1 MEEALEAEVAEA
13 VGREYYE
20 NGAAPGAGYR
30 NGYRRGRLRT
40 AEGPIEYGVPQVADR
55 AEPFVSRVRARL
67 AGRTAELERLAVEM
81 FARGLSTRDIEAA
94 FQDETGASLLSR
106 TAVSQVTERLW
117 QEYEAFAGRDLS
129 EFAVAYFFV
138 DGVAERLHA
147 GMPREAVLCAWGIT
161 EDGQKVLLHLAPGT
175 KEDTASCTAF
185 FQDLKRRGLADP
197 LLVVTDGAAGLIRA
211 AETCFPRAVRQRCLV
226 HRLRNLRSKAPET
239 QWPEIAIRAR
249 ACYEAASPALA
260 TLLRDDFVQAYEREL
275 PAVVQCFT
283 DDFDA
288 CIAHLRFPLRH
299 RKVIRTTNLLER
311 LFLEERRRTKI
322 IPHAFGERP
331 VLKLHVRGGH
341 PGGRSVARPH
351 GRRVRAAATASD
363 SRGAQP
369 RSHHARRAGRLGADG
384 GPQTAKVIADVD
396 DASRAGSQRHVA
408 AGGRYLHIPSR
419 DVAGRRG
426 EQMAVCVTVHSLHD
440 YPARM
445 GLDPR

>member
-1 MEEALEAEVAEA
+1 MGSRIPASERTSQKLDELLTQGVADGDARAELLKLAVRKIVEEALEAEVAEA
-13 VGREYYE
+13 VGRGYYE
-20 NGAAPGAGYR
+20 NGAEPGTGYR

-55 AEPFVSRVRARL
+55 AEPFVSRIRARL

-81 FARGLSTRDIEAA
+81 FARGVSTRDIEAA

-106 TAVSQVTERLW
+106 TGVSQVTERLW

-129 EFAVAYFFV
+129 EFAVAYLFV

-147 GMPREAVLCAWGIT
+147 GLPREAVLCAWGIT
-161 EDGQKVLLHLAPGT
+161 EDGRKVLLHLAPGT

-211 AETCFPRAVRQRCLV
+211 VETCFPRAQRQRCLV

-239 QWPEIAIRAR
+239 QWSEIAIRAR

-260 TLLRDDFVQAYEREL
+260 TLLRDDFVQTYGREL
-275 PAVVQCFT
+275 PALVQCFT
-283 DDFDA
+283 DDFEA

-311 LFLEERRRTKI
+311 LFLEARRRTKV

-331 VLKLHVRGGH
+331 VLKLLYAAVIRAADRWRGLTVGEFERRQLQAIRAELDQAH
-341 PGGRSVARPH
+341 ATRVAPAVAA
-351 GRRVRAAATASD
+351 VRA
-363 SRGAQP
+363 R
-369 RSHHARRAGRLGADG
+369 
-384 GPQTAKVIADVD
+384 
-396 DASRAGSQRHVA
+396 
-408 AGGRYLHIPSR
+408 
-419 DVAGRRG
+419 
-426 EQMAVCVTVHSLHD
+426 TVRKL
-440 YPARM
+440 RT
-445 GLDPR
+445 

>member
-1 MEEALEAEVAEA
+1 VPTRIPASERTSQKLEELLTRGVTDGDARAELLKLAVRKIVEEALEAEVAEA
-13 VGREYYE
+13 VGRGYYE
-20 NGAAPGAGYR
+20 NGAEAGAGYR

-161 EDGQKVLLHLAPGT
+161 DDGQKVLLHLAPGT
-175 KEDTASCTAF
+175 KEDTDSCTAF

-275 PAVVQCFT
+275 PAVVKCFT

-311 LFLEERRRTKI
+311 LFLEARRRTKV

-331 VLKLHVRGGH
+331 VLKLLYAAVI
-341 PGGRSVARPH
+341 
-351 GRRVRAAATASD
+351 RAADRWRGLTIGEFEQRQLRAIREELNRAHTA
-363 SRGAQP
+363 RVAP
-369 RSHHARRAGRLGADG
+369 AGPA
-384 GPQTAKVIADVD
+384 P
-396 DASRAGSQRHVA
+396 
-408 AGGRYLHIPSR
+408 
-419 DVAGRRG
+419 
-426 EQMAVCVTVHSLHD
+426 TVVRKL
-440 YPARM
+440 RK
-445 GLDPR
+445 

>member
-1 MEEALEAEVAEA
+1 VPTRIPASERTSQKLEELLSQGVADGDARAALLKLAVRKIVEEALEAEVTET

-260 TLLRDDFVQAYEREL
+260 TLLRDDFIQAYEREL
-275 PAVVQCFT
+275 PAVGKCFT
-283 DDFDA
+283 DDFEA

-311 LFLEERRRTKI
+311 LFLEGRRRTKVV
-322 IPHAFGERP
+322 PHAFGERP
-331 VLKLHVRGGH
+331 VLKLLYAAVI
-341 PGGRSVARPH
+341 
-351 GRRVRAAATASD
+351 RAAD
-363 SRGAQP
+363 RWRGLAIGEFE
-369 RSHHARRAGRLGADG
+369 RRQLRAIREELTRAHIGRVA
-384 GPQTAKVIADVD
+384 PA
-396 DASRAGSQRHVA
+396 VA
-408 AGGRYLHIPSR
+408 APVVVRKLR
-419 DVAGRRG
+419 K
-426 EQMAVCVTVHSLHD
+426 
-440 YPARM
+440 
-445 GLDPR
+445 

>member
-1 MEEALEAEVAEA
+1 MRSRIPASERTSQQLDELLSQGVADGDARAELLKLAVRKIVEEALEAEVAET
-13 VGREYYE
+13 VGRGYYE
-20 NGAAPGAGYR
+20 NGAESGAGYR

-40 AEGPIEYGVPQVADR
+40 AEGAIEYGVPQVADR

-81 FARGLSTRDIEAA
+81 YARGLSTRDIEAA
-94 FQDETGASLLSR
+94 FQDESGASLLSR

-129 EFAVAYFFV
+129 EFVVAYLFV

-161 EDGQKVLLHLAPGT
+161 EAGQKVLLHLAPGT

-211 AETCFPRAVRQRCLV
+211 AETCLPRAVRQRCLV

-260 TLLRDDFVQAYEREL
+260 TLLRDDFLQAYEREL
-275 PAVVQCFT
+275 PAVVKCFT

-311 LFLEERRRTKI
+311 LFLEARRRTKV

-331 VLKLHVRGGH
+331 VLKLLYAAVI
-341 PGGRSVARPH
+341 
-351 GRRVRAAATASD
+351 RAADRWRGLAIGEFVQRQLRAIREELTRAHTA
-363 SRGAQP
+363 R
-369 RSHHARRAGRLGADG
+369 
-384 GPQTAKVIADVD
+384 
-396 DASRAGSQRHVA
+396 VA
-408 AGGRYLHIPSR
+408 P
-419 DVAGRRG
+419 
-426 EQMAVCVTVHSLHD
+426 AVSTPTVVRKL
-440 YPARM
+440 RK
-445 GLDPR
+445 